1 MSQITVRLL
10 AVCVGHGLICYIVT
24 TLHDVRLELAKEDAR
39 EAESGIEAP
48 HKLSMTTFL
57 VKGLE
62 LEEQQ

>member
-1 MSQITVRLL
+1 
-10 AVCVGHGLICYIVT
+10 
-24 TLHDVRLELAKEDAR
+24 LELAKEDAL
-39 EAESGIEAP
+39 ELENGNEAP